1 MLEIIRNSVEEIT
14 LTSKA
19 ECQKFI
25 GEYLEKNRYGE
36 GEGYRMYQIEKVLRE
51 RLLPHIGT
59 DSSEFRRKGFFI
71 GYMTNKL
78 LSAFLGKADEND
90 RDHYGKK
97 RCDIAGDLLTL
108 LFRDRFVK
116 NYLSNGQKILQ
127 KMFND
132 GKNIGSDTR
141 I

>member
-1 MLEIIRNSVEEIT
+1 M
-14 LTSKA
+14 
-19 ECQKFI
+19 
-25 GEYLEKNRYGE
+25 
-36 GEGYRMYQIEKVLRE
+36 
-51 RLLPHIGT
+51 PHIGT
-59 DSSEFRRKGFFI
+59 DHSEFRRKGFFI
-71 GYMTNKL
+71 GYMANKL
-78 LSAFLGKADEND
+78 LSAFVGKADEND

-116 NYLSNGQKILQ
+116 SYLSNGQKILQ

-141 I
+141 IERIFDEKSITDPIRTALSTGNWGSVNGIERHGVCHTLHR